1 MENLNDIQIF
11 TAVVEKGGF
20 SAAARVLGLSASFV
34 SKRVRFLEESL
45 QIQLLNRS
53 THFVA
58 LTESGQAFY
67 ERCSESIRLLSW
79 AKDEALEKANK
90 LKGRLRIFAALGLGE
105 YVLWRIVSNFTKRFP
120 DITVEF
126 EVGNRA
132 TNVLESEVDVAF
144 RSADLA
150 DSSLQKRD
158 FGTLHY
164 HLCAAPD
171 YLAAAGMP
179 ASPRDLPRFNCL
191 INSAQHPTDRW
202 RFKDASGED
211 YVVRVNGTLHTN
223 SSVTVHG
230 ACELG
235 VGIAR
240 LPAYI
245 ALDGIAEGRLV
256 ELFPGQLHFERA
268 IKAFYP
274 RTAHTPSKIA
284 AFLDF
289 TQECL
294 AFDHAATGASASSRC
309 APQQGR
315 IVLPQE

>member
-11 TAVVEKGGF
+11 TTVVEKGSF
-20 SAAARVLGLSASFV
+20 SSAARVLGLSASFV

-45 QIQLLNRS
+45 QIHLLNRS

-67 ERCSESIRLLSW
+67 ERCSESMRLLSW
-79 AKDEALEKANK
+79 AKDEALERANK

-105 YVLWRIVSNFTKRFP
+105 YVLWRVIANFSKRFP
-120 DITVEF
+120 EITIDF

-132 TNVLESEVDVAF
+132 TNILESEVDVAF

-150 DSSLQKRD
+150 DSSLQKRE
-158 FGTLHY
+158 FGTLRY
-164 HLCAAPD
+164 HLCAAPS
-171 YLAAAGMP
+171 YLAEAGMP
-179 ASPRDLPRFNCL
+179 ESPRDLPRFNCL

-202 RFKDASGED
+202 RFQEPGGED
-211 YVVRVNGTLHTN
+211 YTVKVNGTLQTN
-223 SSVTVHG
+223 SSVTVHR

-235 VGIAR
+235 VGITR

-245 ALDGIAEGRLV
+245 ALDAIADGRLI
-256 ELFPGQLHFERA
+256 ELFPGQLRFERA

-274 RTAHTPSKIA
+274 RTAHVPSKIA

-289 TQECL
+289 TQDCL
-294 AFDHAATGASASSRC
+294 AFDQARAVARGARC
-309 APQQGR
+309 APQQR
-315 IVLPQE
+315 RESMARD